1 MRWSLSLTL
10 MIAACSPSNSGGG
23 PGDGSGSGSSSV
35 NELVFA
41 VVGDTRP
48 PSPDDTANYPSAI
61 ITKIYQDIATENSNP
76 VFAVGT
82 GDYMFASTSG
92 SEQVPQL
99 DKYMS
104 ARGNFSGPFYPAMGN
119 HECTGAT
126 DSNCGQGNRDGVT
139 TNMTEFIHMM
149 LEPNGVNSP
158 YYVENIK
165 ANDGSWTAKLVF
177 AVAGDTRPASIDDTT
192 NYPTAII
199 TKIYQDIEAETS
211 HPAFVVATGD
221 YQFTSTRGSEQIPQL
236 DKYMTARAG
245 FTGPL
250 YPAMGNHECTGATD
264 SNCGSGATDGIT
276 ANMSD
281 FISTMLMPNG
291 ISSPYYVENVAA
303 KDNSWTA
310 KFVFVAC
317 NAWNSTQASWLTNEL
332 AQKTTYTFVVR
343 HESAADVSQ
352 TPCSQSQTII
362 NANPLTLLIVGHT
375 HEYRH
380 ESYDKEIIVGNGGAP
395 LTSGTNYG
403 YVIISRQSSGNLLIT
418 AYDYMS
424 HATLDSFQI
433 TASGSGA

>member
-10 MIAACSPSNSGGG
+10 MIAACSPSSSGGG

-165 ANDGSWTAKLVF
+165 ANDGSWTAK
-177 AVAGDTRPASIDDTT
+177 
-192 NYPTAII
+192 
-199 TKIYQDIEAETS
+199 
-211 HPAFVVATGD
+211 
-221 YQFTSTRGSEQIPQL
+221 
-236 DKYMTARAG
+236 
-245 FTGPL
+245 
-250 YPAMGNHECTGATD
+250 
-264 SNCGSGATDGIT
+264 
-276 ANMSD
+276 
-281 FISTMLMPNG
+281 
-291 ISSPYYVENVAA
+291 
-303 KDNSWTA
+303 
-310 KFVFVAC
+310 FVFVAC
-317 NAWNSTQASWLTNEL
+317 NAWSSTQASWLDSQL
-332 AQKTTYTFVVR
+332 AQATTYTFVVR
-343 HESAADVSQ
+343 HESASAVSG
-352 TPCSQSQTII
+352 TPCSQSQSII
-362 NANPLTLLIVGHT
+362 TSHPLTLLIVGHT

-380 ESYDKEIIVGNGGAP
+380 ESFDHEIIVGNGGAP

-403 YVIISRQSSGNLLIT
+403 YVIVSRSSSGTLTVT
-418 AYDYMS
+418 AYDYMT
-424 HATLDSFQI
+424 HAMLDTFSIQ
-433 TASGSGA
+433 ASGAGA